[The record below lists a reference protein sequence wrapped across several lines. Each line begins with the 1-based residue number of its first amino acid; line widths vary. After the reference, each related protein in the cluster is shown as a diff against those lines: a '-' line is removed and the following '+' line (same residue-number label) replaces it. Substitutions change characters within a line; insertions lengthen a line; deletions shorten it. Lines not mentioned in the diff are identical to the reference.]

1 MKEGREMKISELEAV
16 VLLDLC
22 FARQKVL
29 GMGNLEREEETPL
42 RLEVGEF
49 AARQTLMAFDFFRCA
64 WEGNEKAIRQ
74 QARARKRGEMQAGG
88 GYYDG
93 MIDDYCRLM
102 TALMEKNHYTLESSS

>member
-49 AARQTLMAFDFFRCA
+49 AARQTLTAFDFFRCA